1 MLAPRLI
8 PVVLLA
14 SLFRLATAQPPT
26 TDVQQ
31 SLKDGDAAFVRGD
44 YNAASQSFAKAWEV
58 VQPSAADNPLRYEVL
73 KRLATTSAAQGQY
86 SEARNYLQQAIEW
99 REVNAGADDPKIL
112 DDLLLA
118 INLDVRNKDFD
129 AALAKAQR
137 VQNRH
142 IAASTGDSLVAADDY
157 LRLGR
162 IYLTAEKP
170 REAISAFS
178 QAAAVRI
185 KIAGGLDPGLLPIL
199 DSLNDAFRVI
209 SGPRGAGDETYRQA
223 LVIRE
228 MLFGKDSSELIST
241 VEGLAD
247 AYTAEGEYVAAE
259 PVYLRLIA
267 LWESLVGTEHPMIAL
282 TLDKL
287 VVLYQKSGDMDKAR
301 EALARSVAIRA
312 RFLALGLAHQAADAV
327 AQGKREQARSL
338 YNRALAAFVTP
349 PRQEDKD
356 LIDQIR
362 KNLAEISRP
371 VRPPSESGRGFGS
384 KAFTPTQRK

>member
-8 PVVLLA
+8 PVIFLA
-14 SLFRLATAQPPT
+14 GFCRLATAQPPT
-26 TDVQQ
+26 IDIQQ
-31 SLKDGDAAFVRGD
+31 SLKDGDAAFLRGD
-44 YNAASQSFAKAWEV
+44 YTAANSSFAYAWEV
-58 VQPSAADNPLRYEVL
+58 VKPSATDNPLRYEVL
-73 KRLATTSAAQGQY
+73 KRLATTTAAQGQY
-86 SEARNYLQQAIEW
+86 SEARTYLQQAIAW
-99 REVNAGADDPKIL
+99 REATVGSDDPKLL

-129 AALAKAQR
+129 AAVAKAQR
-137 VQNRH
+137 VQNAH
-142 IAASTGDSLVAADDY
+142 LAASTPNSLVAADDY

-178 QAAAVRI
+178 QAAALRI
-185 KIAGGLDPGLLPIL
+185 RIAGGLDPGLLPIL
-199 DSLNDAFRVI
+199 DSLNDAFRAI
-209 SGPRGAGDETYRQA
+209 SGARGAGDETYRQA

-287 VVLYQKSGDMDKAR
+287 VVLYQKSGEADKAR

-327 AQGKREQARSL
+327 AQGKRDQARSL
-338 YNRALAAFVTP
+338 YNRALAAFVSP
-349 PRQEDKD
+349 PREEDKE

-371 VRPPSESGRGFGS
+371 PKPLEGGRGVGS
-384 KAFTPTQRK
+384 KAFTPTQRN